1 MIKSTKTR
9 YCDEFW
15 YHSND
20 LMIGASL
27 ARYGEYSQCEIDFI
41 LSFLTDS
48 AVVYDVGANIGYH
61 TTAFAT
67 RVKRVYAFE
76 PHPGNYALLEKNT
89 EEFDNVFLGQYAVSN
104 CKTTCYISDYDPDQI
119 SNFGAVNIVD
129 HITGIPVTAIDLD
142 TAGLDPPDFIKID
155 AEGHEL
161 QVLQGCKQIIQQYC
175 PVIYYEAHESRDLR
189 DIYLLLREDRYRF
202 YWAQVNNYNPANFA
216 GNTDNIFGG
225 SALMSI
231 LAWPRILGELPLTP
245 VLGPDDTANR
255 FYQDGHP

>member
-1 MIKSTKTR
+1 MIKSTQTR
-9 YCDEFW
+9 YCDKFW
-15 YHSND
+15 YNSND

-67 RVKRVYAFE
+67 RARRVYAFE
-76 PHPGNYALLEKNT
+76 PHPRNYELLEKNT

-104 CKTTCYISDYDPDQI
+104 RKTTCYISDYDPNQI
-119 SNFGAVNIVD
+119 SNFGAVSVVA
-129 HITGIPVTAIDLD
+129 HITGIQVTAIDLD

-161 QVLQGCKQIIQQYC
+161 QVLQGCQQIIQQYC
-175 PVIYYEAHESRDLR
+175 PVVYYEAHESHDLR
-189 DIYLLLREDRYRF
+189 EIYMLLSEDRYRF

-216 GNTDNIFGG
+216 NNPDNIFGG

-231 LAWPRILGELPLTP
+231 LAWPRNLIELPLTP
-245 VLGPDDTANR
+245 VTGPDDTAGR
-255 FYQDGHP
+255 FYQSGHP